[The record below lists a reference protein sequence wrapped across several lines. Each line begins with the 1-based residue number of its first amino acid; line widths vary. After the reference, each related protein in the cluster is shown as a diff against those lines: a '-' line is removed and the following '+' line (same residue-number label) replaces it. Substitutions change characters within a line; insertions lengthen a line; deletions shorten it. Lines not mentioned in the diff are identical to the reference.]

1 VNLEK
6 ARKLARVCGDRAGYW
21 KYHRRT
27 SAAADEYS
35 VDVVGLSQHIVELAD
50 EVERLRSYLGQ
61 YADKD
66 NWYEDTVEG
75 DSWWAGG
82 RGWDLATEA
91 MVTPREEEA

>member
-50 EVERLRSYLGQ
+50 EVERLRS
-61 YADKD
+61 
-66 NWYEDTVEG
+66 
-75 DSWWAGG
+75 
-82 RGWDLATEA
+82 
-91 MVTPREEEA
+91 